1 MNKLLRSIV
10 ILFLLPI
17 STAWAQDNAEKK
29 EQKQAQGFF
38 EFSSA
43 QSIPAAVG
51 AYLKAHS
58 GDTLVFTDLAIKDVF
73 YRLNGKQV
81 FRIKQQEGAVVSV
94 NLVNLPA
101 VLDNISATLIGNT
114 LYVVGSKVGS
124 NVGKVVGNS
133 TEVTLLTL
141 DLANENANWSS
152 VVSMP
157 QGLPAHSVLAALH
170 DTLYVTN
177 TQASYAYNPAKD
189 TWKSIAVAPAAITGS
204 IGFSS
209 GDAHLLYVNAQQAS
223 SEILAYHNV
232 TNTWFTLG
240 NLPAAILAN
249 AVVSNGTE
257 FTIVLAEGAGKTL
270 LTGKAVL
277 QATKYGL
284 WDNLVVAVLV
294 LLLIGVGIYFSR
306 KEKTSSDYFRAGQT
320 IPWWAASLSIFAT
333 GASAI
338 SLMAMP
344 AMAYSGNWIYFSIAL
359 FLICIQVPLFV
370 LVYVPLIRRLNITTA
385 NEYLERR
392 FGLSVRILGFIGF
405 SLNQILGRMAA
416 ILLLPAIAI
425 SSIFG
430 VPMHVSIL
438 IMGICTTFFV
448 TMGGL
453 EAVIWTDVLQ
463 AIIMLI
469 AVVAC
474 CIFAYL
480 SLEVSTTEAWA
491 IMTSQD
497 KLYMFDFSWDW
508 TAPVVI
514 VLLLNSLAT
523 SLGYI
528 GDQNFIQRV
537 QCTVDEKA
545 AKKAS
550 IAQLFIAVPLNFILF
565 GLGTLLFLYFVTRAE
580 VLSPALKADGV
591 FPFFAASTLPVGM
604 AGFVV
609 VALLAATISTVSSAM
624 NSVAN
629 LGVEDIY
636 RRFNPQVTDQQC
648 LRVGRYLTLILGVFG
663 TSMALVLANL
673 SDLQS
678 VWNLFLMIT
687 GLVIGPITGVF
698 VLGIFSRSANTVGVW
713 SGVIISV
720 ATNYYAKTYM
730 DVHATV
736 FISIGVGTCIIVGY
750 LVSRLTPK
758 PTNDLAGLT
767 IYTKV
772 ATNQEKS
779 ATIEAAEQA
788 V

>member
-1 MNKLLRSIV
+1 MMNKFIRLILILL
-10 ILFLLPI
+10 LLPI
-17 STAWAQDNAEKK
+17 STAWAQGYAEDKV
-29 EQKQAQGFF
+29 QGFF
-38 EFSSA
+38 EFSPA
-43 QSIPAAVG
+43 QLISVPVG
-51 AYLKAHS
+51 THLKEHS
-58 GDTLVFTDLAIKDVF
+58 GDSLVFTDLAMKEVF
-73 YRLNGKQV
+73 YRINGDQV
-81 FRIKQQEGAVVSV
+81 FRLEHKEGAVVSD
-94 NLVNLPA
+94 NLPNLPA
-101 VLDNISATLIGNT
+101 VLDNVSATLIANT
-114 LYVVGSKVGS
+114 LYVVGS
-124 NVGKVVGNS
+124 NVGKVVGNG

-141 DLANENANWSS
+141 DLANEKANWSS
-152 VVSMP
+152 VASMP

-170 DTLYVTN
+170 GMLYVTN

-189 TWKSIAVAPAAITGS
+189 SWKSIAVAPAGITGS

-232 TNTWFTLG
+232 TNTWFTIG
-240 NLPAAILAN
+240 NLPEAILAD

-257 FTIVLAEGAGKTL
+257 FTIVAGTTL

-277 QATKYGL
+277 KATKYGL
-284 WDNLVVAVLV
+284 WDNLVVGVLV
-294 LLLIGVGIYFSR
+294 ILLIGIGIMFSR
-306 KEKTSSDYFRAGQT
+306 KEKTNSDYFRAGQT

-359 FLICIQVPLFV
+359 FLIVIQVPLFV
-370 LVYVPLIRRLNITTA
+370 LVYVPLVRRLNITTA

-430 VPMHVSIL
+430 VPMEYSIL

-463 AIIMLI
+463 AIIMII

-480 SLEVSTTEAWA
+480 SLEVSTAEAWE

-514 VLLLNSLAT
+514 VLFLNSLAT

-565 GLGTLLFLYFVTRAE
+565 GLGTLLFLYFVTRAD

-663 TSMALVLANL
+663 TTMALVLANL
-673 SDLQS
+673 NDLQS

-698 VLGIFSRSANTVGVW
+698 VLGIFTRCANTVGVW

-720 ATNYYAKTYM
+720 AANYYAKTYM

-736 FISIGVGTCIIVGY
+736 FISIGVGTCIVVGY

-758 PTNDLAGLT
+758 PTNDLTGLT
-767 IYTKV
+767 IFTKI
-772 ATNQEKS
+772 ATNQEKPDV
-779 ATIEAAEQA
+779 IEAAEQA

>member
-1 MNKLLRSIV
+1 MMNKFIRLVLILL
-10 ILFLLPI
+10 LLPI
-17 STAWAQDNAEKK
+17 STAWAQGYAEDNAEDK
-29 EQKQAQGFF
+29 AQEFF
-38 EFSSA
+38 EFSST
-43 QSIPAAVG
+43 QSISAAVG
-51 AYLKAHS
+51 KYLKEHS
-58 GDTLVFTDLAIKDVF
+58 GDTLVFTDLELKGGF

-81 FRIKQQEGAVVSV
+81 FRVDQQEGAIVSV
-94 NLVNLPA
+94 NLAELPI
-101 VLDNISATLIGNT
+101 VLDNVSATLIANT
-114 LYVVGSKVGS
+114 LYVLG
-124 NVGKVVGNS
+124 NVVG
-133 TEVTLLTL
+133 TDADVTLLKL
-141 DLANENANWSS
+141 DVANENANWNS
-152 VVSMP
+152 VASIP
-157 QGLPAHSVLAALH
+157 QGLAGHTVLAGLH
-170 DTLYVTN
+170 DTLYVVN
-177 TQASYAYNPAKD
+177 TQASYAYNPEKD
-189 TWKSIAVAPAAITGS
+189 TWKNLATAPNNITGS

-209 GDAHLLYVNAQQAS
+209 GDAHLLYVNADRAS
-223 SEILAYHNV
+223 SDIWAYHNV
-232 TNTWFTLG
+232 TNTWFKIG
-240 NLPAAILAN
+240 NLPQAIQAN
-249 AVVSNGTE
+249 AVVSKGTD
-257 FTIVLAEGAGKTL
+257 FTIVQTEDAGETL

-277 QATKYGL
+277 KATKYGL

-294 LLLIGVGIYFSR
+294 LLLIGIGIVVSR

-359 FLICIQVPLFV
+359 FLIVIQVPLFV
-370 LVYVPLIRRLNITTA
+370 LVYVPLVRRLNITTA

-438 IMGICTTFFV
+438 IMGVCTTFFV

-463 AIIMLI
+463 AIIMII

-480 SLEVSTTEAWA
+480 SLEVSTAQAWEM
-491 IMTSQD
+491 MTSQD

-514 VLLLNSLAT
+514 VLILNSLAT

-537 QCTVDEKA
+537 QCTVDEKE

-550 IAQLFIAVPLNFILF
+550 IAQLFVAVPLNFILF
-565 GLGTLLFLYFVTRAE
+565 ALGTLLFLYFVTRAD

-609 VALLAATISTVSSAM
+609 VALLGATISTVSSAM

-636 RRFNPQVTDQQC
+636 RRFNPQVTDHQC
-648 LRVGRYLTLILGVFG
+648 LLVGRYLTLALGVFG
-663 TSMALVLANL
+663 TTMALVLANL
-673 SDLQS
+673 NDLQS

-698 VLGIFSRSANTVGVW
+698 VLGIFTRSANTVGVW

-720 ATNYYAKTYM
+720 AANYYAKIYM

-736 FISIGVGTCIIVGY
+736 FISIGVGSCIVVGY

-758 PTNDLAGLT
+758 SINDIEGLT
-767 IYTKV
+767 IFTNKTKPV
-772 ATNQEKS
+772 LTES
-779 ATIEAAEQA
+779 IEPAS
-788 V
+788 

>member
-1 MNKLLRSIV
+1 MMTKFIRLIL

-17 STAWAQDNAEKK
+17 STAWAQDKAEDK
-29 EQKQAQGFF
+29 AQGFF
-38 EFSSA
+38 EFSA
-43 QSIPAAVG
+43 VQSIAVPVNTH
-51 AYLKAHS
+51 LKAHS
-58 GDTLVFTDLAIKDVF
+58 GDTLVLTDLAMKDVF
-73 YRLNGKQV
+73 YRINGKQV
-81 FRIKQQEGAVVSV
+81 FRVDQQEGAVASV
-94 NLVNLPA
+94 NLANLPA
-101 VLDNISATLIGNT
+101 ALDNVSATLIANT
-114 LYVVGSKVGS
+114 LYVVG
-124 NVGKVVGNS
+124 NVVGNG

-152 VVSMP
+152 VASMP
-157 QGLPAHSVLAALH
+157 QGLNADSVLAALH

-189 TWKSIAVAPAAITGS
+189 TWKSIAVAPASIAGS

-209 GDAHLLYVNAQQAS
+209 GDAHLLYVKSQQAS
-223 SEILAYHNV
+223 SDIWAYHNV
-232 TNTWFTLG
+232 TNTWFTIG
-240 NLPAAILAN
+240 NLPEAILAD

-257 FTIVLAEGAGKTL
+257 FTIVAGETL

-277 QATKYGL
+277 KATKYGF

-294 LLLIGVGIYFSR
+294 ILLIGVGIMFSR

-359 FLICIQVPLFV
+359 FLIVIQVPLFV
-370 LVYVPLIRRLNITTA
+370 LVYVPLVRRLNITTA

-430 VPMHVSIL
+430 VPMEVSIL
-438 IMGICTTFFV
+438 IMGVCTTFFV

-463 AIIMLI
+463 AIIMII

-480 SLEVSTTEAWA
+480 SLEVSTAQAWE

-514 VLLLNSLAT
+514 VLFLNSLAT

-565 GLGTLLFLYFVTRAE
+565 GLGTLLFLYFVTRAD

-648 LRVGRYLTLILGVFG
+648 LSVGRYLTLALGVFG
-663 TSMALVLANL
+663 TTMALVLANL
-673 SDLQS
+673 NDLQS

-698 VLGIFSRSANTVGVW
+698 VLGIFTRSANTVGVW

-720 ATNYYAKTYM
+720 AANYYAKTYM

-736 FISIGVGTCIIVGY
+736 FISVGVGTCIIVGY
-750 LVSRLTPK
+750 LVSRLTAK
-758 PTNDLAGLT
+758 PANDLTGLT
-767 IYTKV
+767 IFTDKTKPELTESIV
-772 ATNQEKS
+772 
-779 ATIEAAEQA
+779 QA
-788 V
+788 S

>member
-1 MNKLLRSIV
+1 MMNKFIRLIL

-17 STAWAQDNAEKK
+17 STAWAQGYVEDN
-29 EQKQAQGFF
+29 AQGFF

-43 QSIPAAVG
+43 QSISVPVG
-51 AYLKAHS
+51 SYLKEHS
-58 GDTLVFTDLAIKDVF
+58 GDSLVFTDLAMKDVF
-73 YRLNGKQV
+73 YRLNGNQV
-81 FRIKQQEGAVVSV
+81 FRVAQQEGAVVSV
-94 NLVNLPA
+94 NLPNLPA
-101 VLDNISATLIGNT
+101 VLDNVSATLIDNT
-114 LYVVGSKVGS
+114 LYVVG
-124 NVGKVVGNS
+124 NVVGNS

-157 QGLPAHSVLAALH
+157 QGLSAHSILAALH
-170 DTLYVTN
+170 DTLYVTS

-189 TWKSIAVAPAAITGS
+189 TWKSIAVAPEAITGS

-232 TNTWFTLG
+232 TNTWFTIG
-240 NLPAAILAN
+240 NLPAAMQAD

-257 FTIVLAEGAGKTL
+257 FTIVAGKTL

-277 QATKYGL
+277 KATKYGL

-294 LLLIGVGIYFSR
+294 ILLIGVGILFSR

-344 AMAYSGNWIYFSIAL
+344 AMAYSGNWIYFSLAL
-359 FLICIQVPLFV
+359 FLIVIQVPLFV
-370 LVYVPLIRRLNITTA
+370 LVYVPLVRRLNITTA

-430 VPMHVSIL
+430 VPMEYSIL

-463 AIIMLI
+463 AIIMII

-474 CIFAYL
+474 SIFAYL
-480 SLEVSTTEAWA
+480 SLEVSTAQAWE

-497 KLYMFDFSWDW
+497 KLYMFDFSLDW
-508 TAPVVI
+508 TAPVVL
-514 VLLLNSLAT
+514 VLFLNSLAT

-565 GLGTLLFLYFVTRAE
+565 GLGTLLFLYFVTRAD

-663 TSMALVLANL
+663 TTMALVLANL

-758 PTNDLAGLT
+758 PTNDLSGLT
-767 IYTKV
+767 IYTKI
-772 ATNQEKS
+772 ATNK
-779 ATIEAAEQA
+779 AKPDVIEAAEPA

>member
-1 MNKLLRSIV
+1 MANVLRLMLIV
-10 ILFLLPI
+10 FLLPI
-17 STAWAQDNAEKK
+17 SAAWAQDKVEDK
-29 EQKQAQGFF
+29 AQGFF
-38 EFSSA
+38 EFSPA
-43 QSIPAAVG
+43 QLIKVPVG
-51 AYLKAHS
+51 EYLKAHS
-58 GDTLVFTDLAIKDVF
+58 TDTLVLTDLEINNVF
-73 YRLNGKQV
+73 YRINGSQV
-81 FRIKQQEGAVVSV
+81 FRVDQQEGAVVSV
-94 NLVNLPA
+94 NLANLPA
-101 VLDNISATLIGNT
+101 ALDNVSATLIANT
-114 LYVVGSKVGS
+114 LYVVGSY
-124 NVGKVVGNS
+124 VGNG

-152 VVSMP
+152 VASMP
-157 QGLPAHSVLAALH
+157 QGLHAHSVLAGLH
-170 DTLYVTN
+170 DTLYVTS

-204 IGFSS
+204 LGFSS
-209 GDAHLLYVNAQQAS
+209 GDAHLLYVKSQQANS
-223 SEILAYHNV
+223 DILAYHTV
-232 TNTWFTLG
+232 TNTWFIIG
-240 NLPAAILAN
+240 SLPEAIQAIAA
-249 AVVSNGTE
+249 VSNGTE
-257 FTIVLAEGAGKTL
+257 FSIVTGETV

-277 QATKYGL
+277 KATKYGF
-284 WDNLVVAVLV
+284 WDNLVVGVLV
-294 LLLIGVGIYFSR
+294 LLLIGVGIKFSQ
-306 KEKTSSDYFRAGQT
+306 KGKTSSEYFRAGQT

-370 LVYVPLIRRLNITTA
+370 LVYVPLVRRLNITTA

-430 VPMHVSIL
+430 VPMEVSIL
-438 IMGICTTFFV
+438 IMGVCTTFFV

-463 AIIMLI
+463 AIIMII
-469 AVVAC
+469 AVVVC
-474 CIFAYL
+474 SIFAYT

-491 IMTSQD
+491 IITEQD
-497 KLYMFDFSWDW
+497 KLYMFDFAWDW

-514 VLLLNSLAT
+514 VLFLNSFAT

-550 IAQLFIAVPLNFILF
+550 IAQLFVAVPLNFILF
-565 GLGTLLFLYFVTRAE
+565 GLGTLLFLYFVTRAD

-636 RRFNPQVTDQQC
+636 RRFNPQVTDKQC
-648 LRVGRYLTLILGVFG
+648 MRVAHYLTLALGVFG

-673 SDLQS
+673 SGLQS

-698 VLGIFSRSANTVGVW
+698 VLGIFSRCANTVGVW

-720 ATNYYAKTYM
+720 AANYYAKTYM

-750 LVSRLTPK
+750 LVSRMTPK
-758 PTNDLAGLT
+758 PDKDLAGLT
-767 IYTKV
+767 IFTNKTKPV
-772 ATNQEKS
+772 LTE
-779 ATIEAAEQA
+779 TI
-788 V
+788 VPTS